1 MPDLGKKTLF
11 SFASTPL
18 TIERRTGSK
27 QGAIVGWAFTNP
39 RMPSE
44 NRFKTMGKSIRT
56 PIPDVF
62 QCGQWTFSPAGVPI
76 SVMTGKMAADA
87 VIKALKL

>member
-1 MPDLGKKTLF
+1 
-11 SFASTPL
+11 
-18 TIERRTGSK
+18 
-27 QGAIVGWAFTNP
+27 
-39 RMPSE
+39 MPSE

-87 VIKALKL
+87 VIKALKR